1 MGNFEDASLVAVVT
15 TFWQNLVICQRQLLQ
30 DHWEC
35 CRVSKYI
42 CKPPGHER
50 EETQRPMGR
59 DKLSEQGF
67 PQEV

>member
-35 CRVSKYI
+35 CR
-42 CKPPGHER
+42 GE
-50 EETQRPMGR
+50 
-59 DKLSEQGF
+59 
-67 PQEV
+67 